1 MERLTDRTR
10 AQKIKENADKLK
22 AAGVAVSPDHELY
35 IRLAEY
41 ENAEELQNQR
51 ENLCAEI
58 INHYGVRKQERQL
71 VEECAELIQ
80 AMTKLQRAYES
91 GEAGKIDKALHNLES
106 EVADVEIMLQQ
117 IKSRYINWG
126 TESMIDYKLNR
137 QLKRIE
143 DEIEREGGNE

>member
-10 AQKIKENADKLK
+10 AQKIKENAEKLR

-41 ENAEELQNQR
+41 ENAEEVTVKRTEKCKTIFNY
-51 ENLCAEI
+51 
-58 INHYGVRKQERQL
+58 YGVISQL
-71 VEECAELIQ
+71 WMLAEECAELIQ
-80 AMTKLQRAYES
+80 AVSKWQRIADDKVEKCLIE
-91 GEAGKIDKALHNLES
+91 EA
-106 EVADVEIMLQQ
+106 ADVKIMLWQLEIMISQLN
-117 IKSRYINWG
+117 KTNKMNE
-126 TESMIDYKLNR
+126 TIDYKLDR